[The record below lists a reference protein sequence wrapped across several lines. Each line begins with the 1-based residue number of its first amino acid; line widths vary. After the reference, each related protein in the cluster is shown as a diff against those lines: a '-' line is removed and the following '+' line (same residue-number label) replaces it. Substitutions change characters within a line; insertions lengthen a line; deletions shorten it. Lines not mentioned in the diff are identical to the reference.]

1 VKCIRFINYCVIAPP
16 AQIFNFAFNK
26 GPVTLFI
33 NLKNVYMKKFKILI
47 AEDDALL
54 LKALGFYLDKQ
65 GYDLSLVV
73 DGRDAIDRIRKNS
86 YDLIITD
93 INMPFSNGMEII
105 SVVRNELKLKTPIM
119 VLTSMG
125 LENTE
130 IEAFQIG
137 ADEFVSKPFSPQD
150 LGVKIE
156 EILSGVSK
164 NVPQVS

>member
-1 VKCIRFINYCVIAPP
+1 MPAPP
-16 AQIFNFAFNK
+16 QIFNFAFNK
-26 GPVTLFI
+26 R
-33 NLKNVYMKKFKILI
+33 NLYPFTNFTKIYMEKFKILI

-156 EILSGVSK
+156 EILNGVSK
-164 NVPQVS
+164 NVPHVV

>member
-1 VKCIRFINYCVIAPP
+1 
-16 AQIFNFAFNK
+16 
-26 GPVTLFI
+26 
-33 NLKNVYMKKFKILI
+33 MEKFKILI

-54 LKALGFYLDKQ
+54 LKALGFYLGKK
-65 GYDLSLVV
+65 GYELSLVI
-73 DGRDAIDRIRKNS
+73 DGRDAIDKIRKTP

-130 IEAFQIG
+130 LEAIQIG
-137 ADEFVSKPFSPQD
+137 ADEFVSKPFSPQV
-150 LGVKIE
+150 LCVRIE
-156 EILSGVSK
+156 EILNGVSR
-164 NVPQVS
+164 NVPQAF